1 MKGAFTGA
9 DADRKGVFEVASGG
23 TLFLDEIGDMSEGMQ
38 RKLLRVLQEG
48 VIRPIGGKHTIQVDV
63 RVICASNRDLRHL
76 VQSGAFRADLYYRL
90 NVITIEIPPLRDR
103 PGDIPFLVEHFASE
117 VCGAEGIRKRFGQSA
132 IKALTQ
138 HSWPGNVRE
147 LRNVIRRVLITC
159 PRRLVARK
167 DVIGLLEASGA
178 SPRSETS
185 LERDDKNLVLR
196 VPAREAFH
204 EIIDE
209 CEKVVLRNALNQ
221 YGWNK
226 SKVTKALRIPRQ
238 SLYNKIDRY
247 KLERAWNPGAGPSPE
262 R

>member
-1 MKGAFTGA
+1 M
-9 DADRKGVFEVASGG
+9 
-23 TLFLDEIGDMSEGMQ
+23 
-38 RKLLRVLQEG
+38 
-48 VIRPIGGKHTIQVDV
+48 
-63 RVICASNRDLRHL
+63 
-76 VQSGAFRADLYYRL
+76 
-90 NVITIEIPPLRDR
+90 
-103 PGDIPFLVEHFASE
+103 
-117 VCGAEGIRKRFGQSA
+117 KRFGQSA

-247 KLERAWNPGAGPSPE
+247 KLERAWNPGAGTSTGE
-262 R
+262 G